1 MSDISIF
8 PKILGLLRYRIVEV
22 PRQFLSVLGEPLTT
36 QTTRYHSRSFGNHFF
51 ELSLDFLCSLHI
63 KAKVALPTE
72 THDVRSSK
80 IVETMNCAIT
90 THIKDALKE
99 PQKLS

>member
-1 MSDISIF
+1 MSGSAALQDCGSAEAIPFSTGRATDDTDNQIS
-8 PKILGLLRYRIVEV
+8 
-22 PRQFLSVLGEPLTT
+22 LTLIWK
-36 QTTRYHSRSFGNHFF
+36 SFF

-72 THDVRSSK
+72 THDVRSSN